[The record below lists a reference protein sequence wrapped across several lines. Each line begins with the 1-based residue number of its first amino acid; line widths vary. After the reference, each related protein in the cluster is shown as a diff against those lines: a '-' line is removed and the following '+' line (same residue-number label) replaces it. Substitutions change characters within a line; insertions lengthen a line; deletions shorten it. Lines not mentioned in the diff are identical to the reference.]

1 LTPAIGLLLLAVIPG
16 LAAQAERALPLFFF
30 PNIGQTDSSIRFV
43 AETPDMRAGFQSD
56 AAILQIPGMNVR
68 VHFAGANPG
77 VAMEAAEPMPGNA
90 NFLLGDR
97 PENWKTGVPTY
108 HKIVYRG
115 LYPGIDMTY
124 GGVGRR
130 LKSEFLVAPGAD
142 PAIIRLEYSGVDR
155 ISIDTNGDLV
165 MKKLREEVPEIYQ
178 HGDNGRIPVKGGYR
192 LFDDHTVGF
201 EIGAYDTSR
210 PLIIDPVISYAT
222 YMGGSSLGA
231 VTALAVDAGGNLY
244 ATGWT
249 EALDFPI
256 SGAVQVANQGGVDA
270 FVVKLNPAG
279 TSLVYATY
287 IGGRGDDR
295 GAGIAVDSLGQAYV
309 TGSTASFNFP
319 LSLPVRNSLGGSR
332 AAFALKLNAIGNTL
346 LYSTYLG
353 GTTYDQG
360 TAIAVDFSGNAY
372 IAGDTQSADF
382 PVLAASQ
389 TVLGGGM
396 DAFVTRLTPSG
407 AIWFSTF
414 LGGASNEHAGG
425 IAVDSS
431 GNIYVAGGTFSTN
444 FPIVGGFQGTNGG
457 NQDAFVTKLNAN
469 SSAIVYSTYL
479 GGNGGSPGTPEQINA
494 IAIDASGSAYVTG
507 VTNSTNFPVTS
518 GAYQA
523 SFNGMTDAF
532 VSKINPA
539 GNGLVYST
547 YLGGTGYDWG
557 AGIAVDGSGNAYA
570 AGYTSSGDFPTVSPV
585 QTGFNGLYDAFV
597 SKLNAAGSALTFST
611 FYGGTGSDVAN
622 AIKLDANGNIFTG
635 GQTSSLDLSLRTPIQ
650 SNNTGGS
657 TGWLLELAAAAP
669 PPIVPVANWVSP
681 SSGSGGTVT
690 FTAQFSDSGGAA
702 ALTTVAL
709 LVNTSA
715 STSYAC
721 YVTYSPV
728 SNLFALADNL
738 ALSSTSVIPGGGSAQ
753 NSQCTLNG
761 IGSSASASGTSL
773 TLTVSLAFQPGWPGS
788 RSVFLYAADAN
799 SNTSFVMRGAWTVT
813 IPAPQPS
820 IGSVSPSGASGPGQT
835 FTFVVNDTQTAN
847 NISAMAMLFGTSTTN
862 FTSSCYIVY
871 DAKRATVQLLWDSA
885 LGSDIRSITST
896 TILRNNQCTI
906 GSVTFTISGLSLIVN
921 ASVTFSGPFSGLRN
935 IYMFA
940 SEGAVNTGWVQAGTY
955 NAAAGGVPTANSVVP
970 TSGTGP
976 SQRFS
981 FTVSDQGGSNFITS
995 LGMLFS
1001 TSLSAVGA
1009 CSLVYD
1015 RTANVVSLAYDNP
1028 SNGAAPLTPGSNSVV
1043 SNSQCTLR
1051 GANTTVIAGVT
1062 SLTVTL
1068 DLAFNA
1074 TFFGPKNTYLIA
1086 SEVGFSSGWV
1096 TVGGWT
1102 VTGGAPTADSV
1113 TPSSGAGNAS
1123 SFTFTVSDSANSAN
1137 ITGVVMLFTTG
1148 APSNTTNACFLI
1160 YDLTGSTIGLYN
1172 DAATSL
1178 STKAIGSSAT
1188 MQNSQCAVGY
1198 TVMTNSG
1205 NSVFFAIEIAFKTP
1219 AFNGAKTIYLQAN
1232 EPNTN
1237 SGFVSRGTWT
1247 VQ

>member
-1 LTPAIGLLLLAVIPG
+1 LTPAIGLLLLAAMPG

-43 AETPDMRAGFQSD
+43 AETPDLRAGFQRD

-68 VHFAGANPG
+68 VHFVGASPDVVLEAG
-77 VAMEAAEPMPGNA
+77 EPMPGKA
-90 NFLLGDR
+90 NFLVGDR
-97 PENWKTGVPTY
+97 PDNWKTGVPTY
-108 HKIVYRG
+108 HEIVYRG
-115 LYPGIDMTY
+115 LYPGIDMAY
-124 GGVGRR
+124 GGAGRR

-155 ISIDTNGDLV
+155 ISIDTNGDLLIG
-165 MKKLREEVPEIYQ
+165 KLREQAPKIYQ
-178 HGDNGRIPVKGGYR
+178 GSLPVGGRYHVFDNYS
-192 LFDDHTVGF
+192 VGF
-201 EIGAYDTSR
+201 EIDAYDTST

-270 FVVKLNPAG
+270 FVVKMNPAG

-309 TGSTASFNFP
+309 AGSTASSNFP
-319 LSLPVRNSLGGSR
+319 LSLPIRNNLGGSR

-372 IAGDTQSADF
+372 IAGDTQSPDF
-382 PVLAASQ
+382 PVLAAAQ
-389 TVLGGGM
+389 ATLGGGT

-407 AIWFSTF
+407 TIWFSTF

-425 IAVDSS
+425 IAVDSV
-431 GNIYVAGGTFSTN
+431 GNIYVGGGTFSTN

-457 NQDAFVTKLNAN
+457 NQDAFITKLNAN

-494 IAIDASGSAYVTG
+494 IAIDASGSAYVAG

-518 GAYQA
+518 GAYQT

-547 YLGGTGYDWG
+547 YIGGTGYDWG
-557 AGIAVDGSGNAYA
+557 AGIAVDGSGNAYV

-622 AIKLDANGNIFTG
+622 AIKLDSNGNILTG
-635 GQTSSLDLSLRTPIQ
+635 GQTSSLDLPLQTPIQ

-657 TGWLLELAAAAP
+657 TGWLLELAVAAP
-669 PPIVPVANWVSP
+669 PPMAPAANSVSP
-681 SSGSGGTVT
+681 SSGSGGAVT
-690 FTAQFSDSGGAA
+690 FTAQFSDSGGGA
-702 ALTTVAL
+702 ALTAVAL
-709 LVNTSA
+709 LVNASA

-721 YVTYSPV
+721 YVTYSPA

-738 ALSSTSVIPGGGSAQ
+738 ASSSTSVIPGGGSAQ

-761 IGSSASASGTSL
+761 IGSSASVSGTALTLNISL
-773 TLTVSLAFQPGWPGS
+773 TFQPGWPGS
-788 RSVFLYAADAN
+788 RSVFLYASDAN
-799 SNTSFVMRGAWTVT
+799 SNTSFVLRGAWTVT

-820 IGSVSPSGASGPGQT
+820 IGSVSPSGATGPGQT

-847 NISAMAMLFGTSTTN
+847 NITAMAMLFGNSTAN
-862 FTSSCYIVY
+862 FTNSCYIVY
-871 DAKRATVQLLWDSA
+871 DAKRATVQLLWDNA

-896 TILRNNQCTI
+896 TILRNSQCTI
-906 GSVTFTISGLSLIVN
+906 GTVTFTISGLSLIVT

-955 NAAAGGVPTANSVVP
+955 TAAAGGVPIANSVVP
-970 TSGTGP
+970 ASGTGP

-981 FTVSDQGGSNFITS
+981 FTVSDQGGSSFITS

-1001 TSLSAVGA
+1001 TSPSAIGA

-1043 SNSQCTLR
+1043 SNSQCTLK

-1074 TFFGPKNTYLIA
+1074 TFFGAKNSYLIA

-1113 TPSSGAGNAS
+1113 TPSSGAGNTS
-1123 SFTFTVSDSANSAN
+1123 NFTFTVSDSANSAN
-1137 ITGVVMLFTTG
+1137 ITGAVMLFTTG
-1148 APSNTTNACFLI
+1148 APSNTTNACYLV
-1160 YDLTGSTIGLYN
+1160 YDRTGGTIGLSN
-1172 DAATSL
+1172 DGATSL
-1178 STKAIGSSAT
+1178 TTKAIGSSAT

-1205 NSVFFAIEIAFKTP
+1205 NSVFFTIEIAFK
-1219 AFNGAKTIYLQAN
+1219 ALFNGVKTVYLQAN